1 MYDKGFELDG
11 VPTYQNLSQALD
23 EETGRLQ
30 VFAVP
35 TIEQYSE
42 TKRFIPKVEN
52 QLIIKVNICTY
63 PIMIIL
69 AFILLCMSSHFWT
82 QSKLVYLNSPIVCR
96 SLNLN

>member
-35 TIEQYSE
+35 TIERYSE
-42 TKRFIPKVEN
+42 TKRFISKVEN
-52 QLIIKVNICTY
+52 ELIIKVKICAY

-69 AFILLCMSSHFWT
+69 AFILLYMSSHLWR
-82 QSKLVYLNSPIVCR
+82 QSNTKFI
-96 SLNLN
+96 